1 MFIYSKKSFHF
12 AAILATISFALS
24 TLPAPLTAQQTGKK
38 PTVAEKVDPFIGTGA
53 HGHVYPGATVPFGT
67 VQLSPDNGT
76 QGWDWCAGYNYSD
89 TIITGFSHTHLSG
102 TGIGDLCDVL
112 IMPTTGAKDL
122 KTLVKNPKE
131 KPYVSG
137 FSHQNEKAKPGYYEV
152 LLNNGIRA
160 ELTASTYC
168 GAHRYTFPA
177 GSKPSL
183 VIDLSYAINWDRPM
197 ATHLQV
203 VNDTLI
209 TGYRHSTGWAKDQ
222 RLYFAISFDT
232 PIKEFQLF
240 DAEWESR
247 SNTPTGEGSRIQC
260 FFNAAPS
267 RQLTVRTA
275 LSSASPEGAL
285 AGLKEIQGQNFEQV
299 RRAAIQ
305 RWIRELEKIKVQ
317 SSDKALETLFYTSLY
332 RTALAPVQYSD
343 ALGAYKGPD
352 GKIHRDKPFKRY
364 DIFSLWDTF
373 RAANP
378 LYTIT
383 QPDKIND
390 MVASLLDHF
399 STTGLLPVWS
409 LLGNETNTMTG
420 YHAIPV
426 VVDAWMKGYRG
437 FNPDTVLNALLTS
450 AMQNIRGSNHYR
462 DYHYIPYELD
472 GQSVTKTLEYAFDDW
487 CIAQMAKVAG
497 RQDIAE
503 TFERRAQSYRNMFD
517 PSTGFMRAK
526 LKDGT
531 WKNPFDPKFSDHNF
545 EVAEYTEGNA
555 WQHSWFVPHDIYG
568 LIDLHGGDQ
577 RFVAKLDQLFTES
590 SEISGE
596 NVSADIS
603 GLIGQ
608 YAHGNEPSHHIA
620 YMYNYAGTPWKTQAQ
635 VRNILSTQ
643 YNTSPEGLCGN
654 EDCGQMSAWYVF
666 SALGFYPVNPA
677 SGVYVIGSPTIDRAD
692 IVVPGGGAFRIR
704 VKNNAPKNVYI
715 QSAKLN
721 GKPLPRSYILHQEI
735 MQGGTLDLTMG
746 PQPNFQLWTSNSARP
761 HQGVSFKP

>member
-1 MFIYSKKSFHF
+1 MFIPSKNQFPF
-12 AAILATISFALS
+12 AGILAAIFFALS
-24 TLPAPLTAQQTGKK
+24 GMLTPVTAQQTGKK

-53 HGHVYPGATVPFGT
+53 HGHVYPGATVPFGM

-131 KPYVSG
+131 KPYVSS
-137 FSHQNEKAKPGYYEV
+137 FSHQNEKARPGYYEV

-168 GAHRYTFPA
+168 GVHRYTFPA
-177 GSKPSL
+177 VSKPSL
-183 VIDLSYAINWDRPM
+183 VIDLSFAINWDRPM
-197 ATHLQV
+197 ATRLQV

-209 TGYRHSTGWAKDQ
+209 TGYRHSAGWAKDQ
-222 RLYFAISFDT
+222 RLYFAISFSV
-232 PIKEFQLF
+232 PVKEFQLF
-240 DAEWESR
+240 DAEWKS
-247 SNTPTGEGSRIQC
+247 SSITPTGEGSRIQC
-260 FFNAAPS
+260 FFNSPQN
-267 RQLTVRTA
+267 RQLVVRTA
-275 LSSASPEGAL
+275 LSSASVEGAL

-299 RRAAIQ
+299 RQAATQ
-305 RWIRELEKIKVQ
+305 QWVRELEKIKVH

-352 GKIHRDKPFKRY
+352 GKIHHNKPFKRY

-383 QPDKIND
+383 QPDKVND
-390 MVASLLDHF
+390 MIASLLDHF
-399 STTGLLPVWS
+399 GTSGLLPVWS

-420 YHAIPV
+420 YHAVPV

-437 FNPDTVLNALLTS
+437 FNPDTALTALLTS

-462 DYHYIPYELD
+462 DYQYIPYELD

-487 CIAQMAKVAG
+487 CIAQMAKANG
-497 RQDIAE
+497 KKDIAE
-503 TFERRAQSYRNMFD
+503 KFERRAQSYRNLFD

-531 WKNPFDPKFSDHNF
+531 WKSPFDPKFSDHNF

-596 NVSADIS
+596 NTSADIS

-620 YMYNYAGTPWKTQAQ
+620 YMYNYAGAPWKTQAQ

-643 YNTSPEGLCGN
+643 YNTTPEGLCGN

-677 SGVYVIGSPTIDRAD
+677 SGVYVIGSPTIDQAD
-692 IVVPGGGAFRIR
+692 IAVPGGGTFRIR
-704 VKNNAPKNVYI
+704 AKNNSPKNVYV

-721 GKPLPRSYILHQEI
+721 GKPLLRSYILHQEI
-735 MQGGTLDLTMG
+735 MQGGSLELTMG
-746 PQPNFQLWTSNSARP
+746 PEPNLRLWTSKTERP
-761 HQGVSFKP
+761 QQGISIKP